1 MADQILFVSTGHKT
15 VSNTIIEQLKELF
28 VLHLA
33 KKAVAVV
40 TNVQNGT

>member
-28 VLHLA
+28 VHLA

-40 TNVQNGT
+40 TNMQNGT